1 MAKKIKERKKD
12 KRVLSKGKVT
22 ENDCLQG
29 LFSIESGFLVYRWVS
44 PGLASGTQP

>member
-1 MAKKIKERKKD
+1 MNHVEKGRFFIVAVAEKVKKRKKD

-29 LFSIESGFLVYRWVS
+29 LFSI
-44 PGLASGTQP
+44 

>member
-12 KRVLSKGKVT
+12 KRGLSKGKVT

-29 LFSIESGFLVYRWVS
+29 LFSIESGFVYSWVS